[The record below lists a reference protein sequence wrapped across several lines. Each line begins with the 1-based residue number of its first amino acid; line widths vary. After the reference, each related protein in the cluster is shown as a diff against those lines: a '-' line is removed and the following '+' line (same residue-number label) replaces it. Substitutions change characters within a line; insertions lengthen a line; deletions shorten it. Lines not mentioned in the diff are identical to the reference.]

1 MKFALSFKSKG
12 LAFLALVAT
21 SLCAFFTFGAL
32 SVTRA
37 ADDAPRVVASFSV
50 SGANDL
56 WGGAER
62 IADVMNYGDLVKGV
76 RGLVNMRIKT
86 DVLDPAKPLGVIAAT
101 NGDEVAAFGYLPLLK
116 PEEFDETALNAL
128 KEKIVEI
135 DENLFKGDYF
145 VVDGALVIGKE
156 SQKEL
161 IAATLA
167 SVGSAPSADETTLTR
182 LQINVDAAPQ
192 EFIEAGAALIRQKL
206 AELAEGQSD
215 DELQSV
221 DRALDNYSE
230 LVASLKSIEW
240 TLAVDA
246 DSNLVSDI
254 VVTPR
259 PETEL
264 TASFAKTAQTPT
276 RWNALA
282 ETPNAILFGINAGD
296 AGAANF
302 KGDVEQ
308 IRQAIH
314 ENLTSALDA
323 LKDDP
328 ENLEVA
334 KEIMQHVEN
343 ALVAEVA
350 SETYDSGIVI
360 SATPVTLAFASC
372 CAAPNELQAAAE
384 KLVERLLKSK
394 EASSVAFTKEDVE
407 GYSVLNLTV
416 PLNDVSDDLP
426 EFFRGKSFCMRLGF
440 SSDALLLVATLD
452 EGDAKSAFERVAR
465 GSHETAPQPNESFLD
480 CSALAKALQSV
491 LATFDDVRQQASD
504 SIASFAN
511 AEDAR
516 IVFTKS
522 YNGGTFE
529 MKTTIRSGFFK
540 ALGDVVKIN
549 LVGGGNGD
557 EGQDIDDLFDDEE

>member
-1 MKFALSFKSKG
+1 
-12 LAFLALVAT
+12 
-21 SLCAFFTFGAL
+21 
-32 SVTRA
+32 
-37 ADDAPRVVASFSV
+37 
-50 SGANDL
+50 
-56 WGGAER
+56 
-62 IADVMNYGDLVKGV
+62 
-76 RGLVNMRIKT
+76 
-86 DVLDPAKPLGVIAAT
+86 
-101 NGDEVAAFGYLPLLK
+101 
-116 PEEFDETALNAL
+116 
-128 KEKIVEI
+128 
-135 DENLFKGDYF
+135 
-145 VVDGALVIGKE
+145 
-156 SQKEL
+156 
-161 IAATLA
+161 
-167 SVGSAPSADETTLTR
+167 
-182 LQINVDAAPQ
+182 
-192 EFIEAGAALIRQKL
+192 
-206 AELAEGQSD
+206 
-215 DELQSV
+215 
-221 DRALDNYSE
+221 
-230 LVASLKSIEW
+230 
-240 TLAVDA
+240 
-246 DSNLVSDI
+246 
-254 VVTPR
+254 
-259 PETEL
+259 
-264 TASFAKTAQTPT
+264 
-276 RWNALA
+276 
-282 ETPNAILFGINAGD
+282 
-296 AGAANF
+296 
-302 KGDVEQ
+302 
-308 IRQAIH
+308 
-314 ENLTSALDA
+314 
-323 LKDDP
+323 
-328 ENLEVA
+328 
-334 KEIMQHVEN
+334 MQHVEN

-360 SATPVTLAFASC
+360 SATPVTLAFASS

-452 EGDAKSAFERVAR
+452 EGVAKSAFERVAR

-529 MKTTIRSGFFK
+529 MKTTIRTGFFK

-557 EGQDIDDLFDDEE
+557 EGQDIDDLFDDEEE